1 MFNHVTLLLDMAGCD
16 KKCPMCWSFTSSK
29 NKMLLD
35 DLHLLYE
42 LFSTFT
48 KSITISSWY
57 KTPDIFLNYDEL
69 YSIENKVSDVIYPK
83 RFKKIN

>member
-57 KTPDIFLNYDEL
+57 KTPDWC
-69 YSIENKVSDVIYPK
+69 
-83 RFKKIN
+83 